1 MPNVQLSF
9 QDSADIASWILSI
22 PGEWPEPVTIPAV
35 DSAEVKEGL
44 DELVKLYVT
53 KGGITLGGKQVAVP
67 LSEVDSF
74 VKTKLSQDEKL
85 MYIGE
90 RTISRLGCFGCHN
103 IAGFE
108 NAKPIGTPLNG
119 WGFKSPTK
127 LDYGHI
133 AEYLQDQPVDD
144 ERDAGRHRPLLPGEA
159 RRAHPLGLPLP
170 EAPPAAELRLQE
182 DRRGPEGLG
191 RAAPDAAVQLGERP
205 GGDRGGHD
213 LRARPD
219 RREDPRQVPARSRTP
234 RRAGRPWRRGPS
246 S

>member
-1 MPNVQLSF
+1 M
-9 QDSADIASWILSI
+9 
-22 PGEWPEPVTIPAV
+22 
-35 DSAEVKEGL
+35 
-44 DELVKLYVT
+44 
-53 KGGITLGGKQVAVP
+53 
-67 LSEVDSF
+67 
-74 VKTKLSQDEKL
+74 KTKLSQDEKL

-90 RTISRLGCFGCHN
+90 KTISRLGCFGCHN

-144 ERDAGRHRPLLPGEA
+144 EGARDGTDPYYQEKLAEHTRSGFLYR
-159 RRAHPLGLPLP
+159 

-191 RAAPDAAVQLGERP
+191 RAAPDAAVQP
-205 GGDRGGHD
+205 GRTT
-213 LRARPD
+213 
-219 RREDPRQVPARSRTP
+219 RRRSR
-234 RRAGRPWRRGPS
+234 RS
-246 S
+246 